1 MDGLLD
7 QVQAAVDAVR
17 AQVEGREVSELAPG
31 ELIAVNKAFGV
42 LRRCVD
48 AAYLP
53 VAAEIGRQSRPE
65 LGRDSLARRQG
76 FGTPGKLISAT
87 TGSSVGE
94 ALKLVAVGE
103 ATAPRATLTGQPAPA
118 RHPHVAEAVQAGR
131 IGVAASAAIVRMLD
145 KVMLRADR
153 DAVEAMEQRLV
164 QAAPGLTLDQLNT
177 LILRAEALLD
187 PDGVEPREGEL
198 YANRSLVVRREA
210 SGAVA
215 LTGRFDPETAA
226 PILAVIDNLVSG
238 MLRRRN
244 DTTTTGTGV
253 GAAGTDEDAGND
265 AAAAAD
271 VGVARSNADTDTT
284 TVAGAGEAA
293 LTEDAPTLPAVDDR
307 TVTQMRADAL
317 SETCRHLLG
326 CDAVP
331 TGVSTTVVVRMNLE
345 DLQADLQA
353 STGAG
358 AGMIDGLA
366 QPVSAGTVRRMAA
379 DAQIIPLILG
389 GASEI
394 LDWGR
399 GKRLFTPA
407 QKLALVERDG
417 GCAFCGAPPS
427 ITVAHHIR
435 WWCRDAGPT
444 DLDNGILLCTS
455 CHHRIHDDGWEI
467 RIDGPGTRANVWFI
481 PPPWLD
487 STRTPRLGGRARYD
501 LTG

>member
-1 MDGLLD
+1 MNPLLD
-7 QVQAAVDAVR
+7 QVRTALDAVAAAVGDRDA
-17 AQVEGREVSELAPG
+17 AGLAPG
-31 ELIAVNKAFGV
+31 ELIAVNDAFGV
-42 LRRCVD
+42 LKRCVD

-65 LGRDSLARRQG
+65 LGRESLARMQG

-94 ALKLVAVGE
+94 AIKLVTVGE

-145 KVMLRADR
+145 KVALRADHA
-153 DAVEAMEQRLV
+153 AVEAMEAGLV
-164 QAAPGLTLDQLNT
+164 DAAPGLTLDQVNT

-187 PDGVEPREGEL
+187 PDGVAPREDEL
-198 YANRSLVVRREA
+198 YANRSLVVRHEA

-215 LTGRFDPETAA
+215 LNGRFDPETAA
-226 PILAVIDNLVSG
+226 PVLAVIDNLVSG

-244 DTTTTGTGV
+244 DTTATTGTGV
-253 GAAGTDEDAGND
+253 GAAGTGEDADNAAITATTD
-265 AAAAAD
+265 A
-271 VGVARSNADTDTT
+271 GT
-284 TVAGAGEAA
+284 GAGEETLAEGA
-293 LTEDAPTLPAVDDR
+293 STLPALDDR

-326 CDAVP
+326 CDTVP

-345 DLQADLQA
+345 DLQAG
-353 STGAG
+353 TGSG
-358 AGMIDGLA
+358 AIDGLA
-366 QPVSAGTVRRMAA
+366 QPVPAGTVRRMAA
-379 DAQIIPLILG
+379 DAQIIPVVLG
-389 GASEI
+389 GGSEI

-467 RIDGPGTRANVWFI
+467 RIDGPGTRANVWFT

-487 STRTPRLGGRARYD
+487 TTRTPRLGGRARYD
-501 LTG
+501 LTT